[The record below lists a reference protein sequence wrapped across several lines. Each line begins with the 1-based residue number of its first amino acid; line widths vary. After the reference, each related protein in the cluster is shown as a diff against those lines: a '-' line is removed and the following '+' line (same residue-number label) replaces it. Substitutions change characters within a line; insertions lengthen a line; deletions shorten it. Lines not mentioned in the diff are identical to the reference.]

1 MESME
6 VLSNPRGCQAAI
18 RGCIIWHRQHLLGLP
33 ALSYVLL
40 EVVIEE
46 VLHGLTNA

>member
-6 VLSNPRGCQAAI
+6 VLNNPRGCQAAI
-18 RGCIIWHRQHLLGLP
+18 RRCIIWHQQHLLGLP
-33 ALSYVLL
+33 DLSHVLL

-46 VLHGLTNA
+46 VLHWLTNA